1 MPFKKND
8 KSKYIIL
15 DNALECFYQ
24 YGINGTTIADIARE
38 AGVNKAL
45 VYYYFSDKQGLLH
58 QLVDY
63 QLQKIYD
70 AITSEA
76 FDNGDSKSVG
86 QKLKH
91 LLSPHHKFFVFLF
104 RECSYPING
113 FLIERVIDFLFEKN
127 INLQSLFNQYFGEE
141 LSEFSNRNQRETLYT
156 ILAII
161 YTRFLSAGTI
171 EKMLSITPQQETQ
184 FFRQFESFIFSLFFK
199 EKK

>member
-15 DNALECFYQ
+15 DNALECFFQ
-24 YGINGTTIADIARE
+24 SGIHGTTIADIARE
-38 AGVNKAL
+38 ANVNKAL

-58 QLVDY
+58 QLVGY

-70 AITSEA
+70 TIISETL
-76 FDNGDSKSVG
+76 DDGDSRSVA
-86 QKLKH
+86 QMLMQ
-91 LLSPHHKFFVFLF
+91 LLSPYHKFFVFLF
-104 RECSYPING
+104 RESSYPVNG
-113 FLIERVIDFLFEKN
+113 YLMDKVIDFLFEKKV
-127 INLQSLFNQYFGEE
+127 NLQSLFNQYFGEE